1 MDRTNQFIIF
11 FNQFSY
17 GLNLLAVSTKIKSFW
32 HLSMVT
38 SQACSNLQC
47 LFTELHL
54 HVASSFLLTSSPS
67 LLAKLRLMRLCLV
80 NDFLGNHQSETPLS
94 TLPYFSPIASL
105 LLSILGSVASLTTA
119 NEFPENLAIWK
130 LKFVCCS
137 SNAEAMFG

>member
-1 MDRTNQFIIF
+1 
-11 FNQFSY
+11 
-17 GLNLLAVSTKIKSFW
+17 
-32 HLSMVT
+32 MVT

-54 HVASSFLLTSSPS
+54 HVTSSFLLTLSPS
-67 LLAKLRLMRLCLV
+67 LLAKLRLMRLCLA
-80 NDFLGNHQSETPLS
+80 NDFLGNHQSKTPLS

-105 LLSILGSVASLTTA
+105 LLSIWGSVASLTTA